1 MNLLVGGDGTAES
14 VGTYEEGGIDKAK
27 GSEMDVGTA
36 PEVFSRMYKEEEVK
50 EGKLCNSVMIRS
62 AIKVE

>member
-36 PEVFSRMYKEEEVK
+36 P
-50 EGKLCNSVMIRS
+50 
-62 AIKVE
+62 